1 MTKTYYFKLLDDNSY
16 IVAISKVTSSRA
28 QVSTPSR
35 VILSK
40 SEYDYLVT
48 VNANKPQ
55 PSDDMHEV
63 RILDNHDGT
72 YTYIEITE
80 TEYEELYQYIQENA
94 EHIVSEEDVIENE

>member
-1 MTKTYYFKLLDDNSY
+1 MVELTTNLILGWGKIMTT
-16 IVAISKVTSSRA
+16 KVPT
-28 QVSTPSR
+28 STPSR

-40 SEYDYLVT
+40 SEYDYLIT

-80 TEYEELYQYIQENA
+80 TEYEELYQYIQENV